1 MNANEMNPRLRAKQ
15 MNPSLRAKQMN
26 PSLRVNQMSPSLRV
40 NQRSPSLQVNRM
52 SLRAS
57 HLRVLMGKRMIASV
71 TVHEA
76 ICDDIVFIPRLCRS
90 KCQEHCRWW
99 FRADLCLHWNCNRLS
114 PPSHCRRNYCGC
126 CMPTTSSS
134 VERPEHSCSCYG
146 TGSGRRRSCL

>member
-1 MNANEMNPRLRAKQ
+1 MNANEMNPRLRAKQMNPRLRATQ

-26 PSLRVNQMSPSLRV
+26 PSLRVNR
-40 NQRSPSLQVNRM
+40 RSPSLQVNRM
-52 SLRAS
+52 SPSLRAS
-57 HLRVLMGKRMIASV
+57 RLRVLMGKRMIASV

-76 ICDDIVFIPRLCRS
+76 ICDDIVFNPRLCRS

-99 FRADLCLHWNCNRLS
+99 FRADICLHWNCNRLS

-134 VERPEHSCSCYG
+134 VERLEHSCYG